1 VGAAVGSELLAS
13 RARARGGVGSRGRN
27 GVRRSLCRCTLW
39 GKRRGTEGEDAPG
52 ARRPSNG
59 RAAERTRWG
68 TLCAGAGIWA
78 NSTHGGA
85 DSGRESRPA
94 ARSGILACRAAAGG
108 LAASSEGAENE
119 AGDGSLVMNA
129 LAFARA
135 MWFFLVTFSLS
146 LPLFVSML
154 VMSPIVFLVDRD
166 RRAAQHFVNNLW
178 AIVSTSLCYRTRV
191 EGWENVPGKTEAA
204 VFVANHQSNL
214 DIYSLFHL
222 RRPFKFISK
231 VSVFFVPIVGWS
243 MFLTGHVM
251 LKRTDRKSQIAMLN
265 RCRSL
270 LRAGV
275 PILIFPEGTRSTARD
290 LAEFKQGAFKLACEE
305 GVPIVPISL
314 DGTGK
319 IMATGREYLMHAG
332 SVTVKVHPPIATKK
346 GSTDPKEVSELAR
359 KAIASGL
366 TDYRSL

>member
-1 VGAAVGSELLAS
+1 LRGQRLGGSGDGAG
-13 RARARGGVGSRGRN
+13 RRGG
-27 GVRRSLCRCTLW
+27 
-39 GKRRGTEGEDAPG
+39 AP
-52 ARRPSNG
+52 
-59 RAAERTRWG
+59 WV
-68 TLCAGAGIWA
+68 
-78 NSTHGGA
+78 
-85 DSGRESRPA
+85 
-94 ARSGILACRAAAGG
+94 CRAAAGG
-108 LAASSEGAENE
+108 LAASSEGAHGEGGQSVVSS
-119 AGDGSLVMNA
+119 AFA
-129 LAFARA
+129 LARCL
-135 MWFFLVTFSLS
+135 WFCLVTFSLS
-146 LPLFVSML
+146 VPLFVSML
-154 VMSPIVFLVDRD
+154 LMSPAVFLFDRD

-265 RCRSL
+265 QCRAL

-275 PILIFPEGTRSTARD
+275 PILIFPEGTRSPTRD

-319 IMATGREYLMHAG
+319 IMPTGREWLMNSG
-332 SVTVKVHPPIATKK
+332 SVTVKVHPPIPTEK
-346 GSTDPKEVSELAR
+346 GSTDPKAVAALAR
-359 KAIASGL
+359 EAIASGL